1 MVFWIAILTGVLF
14 VWLAVRIGFYETW
27 ALLFNIL
34 GAVYVSI
41 FLAPIVAKAIPM
53 PGRASWGTALSM
65 LVLGGGCFALL
76 HGLSWVLLTGQFR
89 VRFPSL
95 FDVVLS
101 GVLVFVA
108 GFLVLSFVALTL
120 STTPLARNEIVRT
133 LGVDRQGQR
142 VNIAGIGYC
151 CDLIHRVAGFADGS
165 ATQDAIARLLDTS
178 NHLSEADKV
187 PAAPSEANE
196 PNAAGAAQTRSSESK
211 ETKPPAGLHRRTL
224 PTESFD

>member
-1 MVFWIAILTGVLF
+1 MVFWIAILTGASF
-14 VWLAVRIGFYETW
+14 IWLAVRMGFYETW

-34 GAVYVSI
+34 VAIYVSI
-41 FLAPIVAKAIPM
+41 FLAPVVAEAVPM
-53 PGRASWGTALSM
+53 PGRASWSMALSM
-65 LVLGGGCFALL
+65 LALGSGCFALL
-76 HGLSWVLLTGQFR
+76 YGLSWVLLTGQFR

-101 GVLVFVA
+101 GVLGFMA
-108 GFLVLSFVALTL
+108 GFLTLSFVALIL
-120 STTPLARNEIVRT
+120 STTPLARNKIVHT

-142 VNIAGIGYC
+142 VNIAGIAYC

-165 ATQDAIARLLDTS
+165 TTRSAITRLLDTS
-178 NHLSEADKV
+178 TRLSEADNI

-196 PNAAGAAQTRSSESK
+196 PNAAGAAQTRSSEPK
-211 ETKPPAGLHRRTL
+211 EIKPPAGLHRRTL

>member
-14 VWLAVRIGFYETW
+14 VWLAVRLGFYETW

-34 GAVYVSI
+34 VAVYVAI
-41 FLAPIVAKAIPM
+41 FLAPIVAEAVPM
-53 PGRASWGTALSM
+53 PGRASWCTGLSM

-101 GVLVFVA
+101 GGLGFVA
-108 GFLVLSFVALTL
+108 GFLVLSFAALTL
-120 STTPLARNEIVRT
+120 STTPLARNKIVRT

-142 VNIAGIGYC
+142 VNIAGIAYC
-151 CDLIHRVAGFADGS
+151 CDLIHRVAGFADDSTTRS
-165 ATQDAIARLLDTS
+165 AITRLLDTS
-178 NHLSEADKV
+178 TRLSETDK
-187 PAAPSEANE
+187 APPEPNEANE
-196 PNAAGAAQTRSSESK
+196 PNATGADPTRPAEPK
-211 ETKPPAGLHRRTL
+211 EAKPPRGLHRRTL